1 MSIADLKGKIEARTA
16 QLGVIGLGYVGL
28 PVSCAFAEAGFQV
41 VGIEQRQ
48 ERVERIQAGISP
60 IEGDEP
66 GLAELLA
73 GVITSGKLQTT
84 TDPTALSNA
93 QVILI
98 CVETP
103 VDDDRQ
109 PRYTALISALDSL
122 KSVIQASEPVT
133 RLVIIES
140 TLAPGTMQ
148 QIVAPILQ
156 GENREFVHI
165 GHCPERVMP
174 GKLLANIRHS
184 SRVVGGDQPETAQ
197 TMAAL
202 YRAIVQADLDPTDCL
217 TAELVKTVEN
227 SYRDVQIAFANEIAL
242 VCEAVG
248 GDVWQVRSLV
258 NKSPF
263 RQMHL
268 PGAGVGGHCIPKDPW
283 LLAAGYKTSGNRP
296 SLGLIPTARRIN
308 DGMPLHMA
316 ELARLALENAGLE
329 MNHTRL
335 LVLGAAYLEDSD
347 DTRNSPTFPLVDCLR
362 SWGAEVRLHDPFVN
376 EFQGDLLEMAT
387 GCDGVIVM
395 VRHAAYQAVDLPALK
410 ATLNCPILI
419 DGRHVFDRQAL
430 QAAGW
435 IYRGIGQS

>member
-1 MSIADLKGKIEARTA
+1 VSIADLKLQIEARTA
-16 QLGVIGLGYVGL
+16 RLAVIGLGYVGL
-28 PVSCAFAEAGFQV
+28 PIACAFAEAGFQV

-48 ERVERIQAGISP
+48 ERVESIQAGISP

-73 GVITSGKLQTT
+73 GVIASGKLQATI
-84 TDPTALSNA
+84 DPAALSDA

-103 VDDDRQ
+103 VDDNRQ
-109 PRYTALISALDSL
+109 PRYTALIRALKNL
-122 KSVIQASEPVT
+122 EGIIQDSEPVT

-148 QIVAPILQ
+148 QVVAPILQ
-156 GENREFVHI
+156 VGNQGTVHI

-174 GKLLANIRHS
+174 GKLLANLRHS
-184 SRVVGGDQPETAQ
+184 SRVVGGDHPETAQ

-202 YRAIVQADLDPTDCL
+202 YRTVVQADLDPTDCL

-227 SYRDVQIAFANEIAL
+227 SYRDIQIAFANEIAL

-283 LLAAGYKTSGNRP
+283 LLAAGYPAGGDWPPLR
-296 SLGLIPTARRIN
+296 LIPAARQIN

-316 ELARLALENAGLE
+316 ELARQALETAGLE
-329 MNHTRL
+329 MANARL
-335 LVLGAAYLEDSD
+335 LVLGVAYLEDSD
-347 DTRNSPTFPLVDCLR
+347 DTRNSPTFPLVDRLR
-362 SWGAEVRLHDPFVN
+362 SWGAEVHLHDPFVT
-376 EFQGDLLEMAT
+376 EFQGDLLEMAG
-387 GCDGVIVM
+387 GCDEVIVM
-395 VRHAAYQAVDLPALK
+395 VRHAAYQGLYLPALK
-410 ATLNCPILI
+410 AALKHPILI

-435 IYRGIGQS
+435 IYRGIGQA